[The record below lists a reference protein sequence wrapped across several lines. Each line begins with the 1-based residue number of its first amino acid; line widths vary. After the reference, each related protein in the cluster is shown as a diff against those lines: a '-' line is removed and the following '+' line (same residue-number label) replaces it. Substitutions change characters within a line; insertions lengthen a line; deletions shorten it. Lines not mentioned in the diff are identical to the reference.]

1 MTPTQPATTSQS
13 FEKSAIPLFL
23 ALKPSRILRTLTAT
37 CHLLA
42 IIAVFLSTVPLLV
55 QLILSAAITLSL
67 CYNHRQDS
75 REQFLIWRAG
85 NRWLIETARPA
96 PTAAYDEAHQDI
108 SSTGTAT
115 AELKGIDFF
124 SRWLVIL
131 TLRTASGRNAKYVIP
146 CDALSEN
153 TFRLLRV
160 RLRIEGFTMLN
171 PEKNP
176 GT

>member
-1 MTPTQPATTSQS
+1 MGS
-13 FEKSAIPLFL
+13 EMCI
-23 ALKPSRILRTLTAT
+23 RDR
-37 CHLLA
+37 
-42 IIAVFLSTVPLLV
+42 
-55 QLILSAAITLSL
+55 
-67 CYNHRQDS
+67 
-75 REQFLIWRAG
+75 
-85 NRWLIETARPA
+85 
-96 PTAAYDEAHQDI
+96 
-108 SSTGTAT
+108 
-115 AELKGIDFF
+115 LKGIDFF